1 MTRSKVKDV
10 HDSMKNKLLTMM
22 KAWEQSGNGAG
33 QRDVSFGDDGWGHFD
48 PETMDGDDR
57 AQFLRNPNEYYLLYF
72 WHCIDE
78 EGVIAQTLSQLPQ
91 SMEASTD
98 NFAIVSERDSKKD
111 RRQIA
116 NSISKIA
123 DAVAD
128 GAASIKV
135 RVRATLQ
142 DQLER
147 LEEEL
152 SDLEDN
158 ADNARIRR
166 RLLKKKAR
174 IEKDLA

>member
-1 MTRSKVKDV
+1 M
-10 HDSMKNKLLTMM
+10 
-22 KAWEQSGNGAG
+22 
-33 QRDVSFGDDGWGHFD
+33 
-48 PETMDGDDR
+48 
-57 AQFLRNPNEYYLLYF
+57 
-72 WHCIDE
+72 
-78 EGVIAQTLSQLPQ
+78 VITP
-91 SMEASTD
+91 
-98 NFAIVSERDSKKD
+98 KK
-111 RRQIA
+111 IGG

-135 RVRATLQ
+135 RVRASLQ

-158 ADNARIRR
+158 DNNARIRR